1 MTVEQR
7 IDELIE
13 AGLRPLGFD
22 FCPVA
27 LQYWRRRVFDYM
39 TALYGRITFTP
50 DIPKI
55 AFAEARSRERKSDGG
70 KGKVMEIK
78 LPRRGSDIL
87 KTTVENRHG
96 EKLGTIRDFIVGMD
110 GRVKYAI
117 LSHGG
122 FLGIGDVLIPIPFD
136 ALMTGGEKG
145 TVLLDIDKQTLERA
159 LNFES
164 KTWPDFTAAVW
175 EEKIDRYFAAYAAGV
190 SQQQPVDGSVYRDQ
204 PRGQI

>member
-7 IDELIE
+7 IDDLIE
-13 AGLRPLGFD
+13 AGLRPLGLD
-22 FCPVA
+22 FGPVA

-50 DIPKI
+50 DISKI
-55 AFAEARSRERKSDGG
+55 AFARREKGEG
-70 KGKVMEIK
+70 KMMEIK
-78 LPRRGSDIL
+78 LPRRVSEIL

-96 EKLGTIRDFIVGMD
+96 EKLGTIQDFIVGVD
-110 GRVKYAI
+110 GRLKYAI

-136 ALMTGGEKG
+136 ALMAGGEKG
-145 TVLLDIDKQTLERA
+145 TVVLDIDKQTLEKS

-164 KTWPDFTAAVW
+164 KTWPDFTSAEW
-175 EEKIDRYFAAYAAGV
+175 EEKIDRYFAAYAAGAR
-190 SQQQPVDGSVYRDQ
+190 QPQAVDGGVYRDQ
-204 PRGQI
+204 PREQI

>member
-1 MTVEQR
+1 M
-7 IDELIE
+7 
-13 AGLRPLGFD
+13 
-22 FCPVA
+22 
-27 LQYWRRRVFDYM
+27 
-39 TALYGRITFTP
+39 
-50 DIPKI
+50 
-55 AFAEARSRERKSDGG
+55 
-70 KGKVMEIK
+70 MEIK
-78 LPRRGSDIL
+78 VPRRVSEIL

-96 EKLGTIRDFIVGMD
+96 EKLGTIQDFIVGAD
-110 GRVKYAI
+110 GRLKYAI

-145 TVLLDIDKQTLERA
+145 TAVLDIDKQTLEKA

-164 KTWPDFTAAVW
+164 KTWPDFTAAEW

-204 PRGQI
+204 PRGQL